1 MASPRAESEMA
12 LSPENMSRFHPYL
25 TTQVIRSRPLR
36 RELEAFTLKFQSEL
50 EDKAALAELVGKIG
64 QTLDDMLSR
73 QNTRTTP
80 LHVRMVQGVA
90 QVFMRTNREGEGL
103 GFDFDLEVLNETAR
117 TIRRPKLQISF

>member
-1 MASPRAESEMA
+1 MA
-12 LSPENMSRFHPYL
+12 LPPETMSRFNTYL
-25 TTQVIRSRPLR
+25 TGQVVRSRPLR
-36 RELEAFTLKFQSEL
+36 RELEEFTRQFQSDL
-50 EDKAALAELVGKIG
+50 EDQATLAELVGKIG

-90 QVFMRTNREGEGL
+90 QVFMRTNREGEDL

-117 TIRRPKLQISF
+117 TIRRPKLQISR